1 MPVTSCHTLSE
12 TPEAPEGPLH
22 TLYAIPPVDSWVA
35 ETAAPSLRTVPE
47 KLVHCLWYEAR
58 WRPAVLH
65 TLDGTAITVHTP
77 GRWNVQPGPDFQH
90 AVITF
95 GNGVR
100 QHGDV
105 EIHRYASG
113 WTAHRHHLDGRYNE
127 VILHVFLWNDR
138 QSLRVTRADGQDV
151 PQVALEAF
159 LERPVAAYHADIPLD
174 DYPHK
179 YVPYHGQCYE
189 AIRRLPPQAVQAF
202 LARAG
207 EQRLQQ
213 RMWRWAY
220 RSTEVDLGQVMYE
233 AVLRSLGSTGHRQHF
248 QELASVFPWQEL
260 QQCLRSFAT
269 TERVVAAESLLL
281 GLTGIWSQE
290 SPVAA
295 SADAETRSYVTLLQ
309 HYWRRIPE
317 PVRQR
322 AWQHVNWRQPGV
334 RPANT
339 PERRLAA
346 MAQLLAC
353 YQDTTLLE
361 MSVALCQAQGGT
373 MAPARAMYRA
383 LTAMLDMPNT
393 SYWARRAHLGSR
405 PGRPQRL
412 IGVQR
417 ALTVVVDAVL
427 PVVLL
432 HAQQSQ
438 DTTLHANVLACYGM
452 APRLPDNAV
461 LRYMARRFLGN
472 APELLAQ
479 VTTAQQQQGL
489 LQVFYDYCGNDEGNC
504 QGCDFPLLTSTAASP

>member
-1 MPVTSCHTLSE
+1 MT
-12 TPEAPEGPLH
+12 TPLQGMSGPTVPLH
-22 TLYAIPPVDSWVA
+22 TLYAIPPGDSWVA
-35 ETAAPSLRTVPE
+35 DPTASPLPTVPE

-58 WRPAVLH
+58 WRPAVLR

-77 GRWNVQPGPDFQH
+77 GRWNVQSGPDFQH
-90 AVITF
+90 AVLTF
-95 GNGVR
+95 GKGAR
-100 QHGDV
+100 RHGDV

-113 WTAHRHHLDGRYNE
+113 WTAHRHHLDGRYNA

-138 QSLRVTRADGQDV
+138 QNLGVTRADGQYV
-151 PQVALEAF
+151 PQVALEAC
-159 LERPVAAYHADIPLD
+159 LDRPVAAYHADIPLD

-179 YVPYHGQCYE
+179 YVPHQGHCYE

-220 RSTEVDLGQVMYE
+220 RSTEVGLGQVMYE

-248 QELASVFPWQEL
+248 QELASVFSWQEL
-260 QQCLRSFAT
+260 QQCLRDFTA

-281 GLTGIWSQE
+281 GLTGIWSE
-290 SPVAA
+290 ERPAVA
-295 SADAETRSYVTLLQ
+295 SADADTHRYVTQLQ
-309 HYWRRIPE
+309 HCWRRIPE
-317 PVRQR
+317 SVRQR
-322 AWQHVNWRQPGV
+322 AWRHVNWRQPGV

-346 MAQLLAC
+346 MAHLLAC
-353 YQDTTLLE
+353 HQDMTLLE
-361 MSVALCQAQGGT
+361 KSAALCQAQGGT
-373 MAPARAMYRA
+373 VASVRAAFKA
-383 LTAMLDMPNT
+383 LTTLFDVPST
-393 SYWARRAHLGSR
+393 SYWARRAYLGSH

-412 IGVQR
+412 IGMQR

-427 PVVLL
+427 PVLL
-432 HAQQSQ
+432 LQAQESQ
-438 DTTLHANVLACYGM
+438 NSALRASVLACYGM

-461 LRYMARRFLGN
+461 LRYMARRFLGD

-479 VTTAQQQQGL
+479 VRTAQQQQGL
-489 LQVFYDYCGNDEGNC
+489 LQVFYDYCGNDEGDC
-504 QGCDFPLLTSTAASP
+504 QGCDFPLLSSPTASS